1 MIEVKRVTRRFGS
14 TVAVDDVS
22 FAVGKG
28 EIVGFLGPNGAGKS
42 TTMKVLTTFLVPD
55 VGTATVQGFD
65 VIEKPLEVRKITG
78 YLPET
83 VPLYN
88 EMRVEE
94 YLTFV
99 AQARQIPGAE
109 RRKRVEGIIDRVGL
123 MEVAKKNCGNLSKG
137 YRQRVGVAQAL
148 IHDPPVLVLD
158 EPTSGLDPHQI
169 IEIRDLI
176 RSIST
181 DKAVVFST
189 HILQEIEA
197 ICGRI
202 IIIQGGKIA
211 ANGTTQELARKI
223 LGGVRLRGRLEA
235 DAEEVRAAIT
245 AVEGATDVEVTTTDG
260 AAAFEAVF
268 RDAEDPGAVLGRL
281 AKEKGWAILESSVAQ
296 GRLED
301 VYLAITHEE

>member
-1 MIEVKRVTRRFGS
+1 MIEVKNITKRFGS
-14 TVAVDDVS
+14 TVAVDHVS
-22 FAVGKG
+22 FAVSKG

-42 TTMKVLTTFLVPD
+42 TTMKILTTFLVPD
-55 VGTATVQGFD
+55 VGTASVQGFD
-65 VIEKPLEVRKITG
+65 VIEKPLEVRKIIG
-78 YLPET
+78 YLPEN

-94 YLTFV
+94 YLAFV
-99 AQARQIPGAE
+99 AQARQIPGGD
-109 RRKRVEGIIDRVGL
+109 RKRRVAAIIDRVGL
-123 MEVAKKNCGNLSKG
+123 TEVAKKNCGNLSKG

-148 IHDPPVLVLD
+148 VHDPQVLVLD

-181 DKAVVFST
+181 DKVVVFST

-211 ANGTTQELARKI
+211 ANGTPQELARKI
-223 LGGVRLRGRLEA
+223 LGGIRIRGRLEA
-235 DAEEVRAAIT
+235 DAEEVRSAIT
-245 AVEGATDVEVTTTDG
+245 AVEGAAGIEVEQQDG
-260 AAAFEAVF
+260 TVLFQAVF
-268 RDAEDPGAVLGRL
+268 RDADDPGAVLGRL